1 MKALEKYYAKK
12 NMAQIKAALN
22 SPRMIADL
30 AKALDIDLNDP
41 EWSNM
46 PFTEASQ
53 VMQVRVADR
62 VRRYNQLMKG
72 KQK

>member
-12 NMAQIKAALN
+12 NMTQIQAALN
-22 SPRMIADL
+22 SPQMIADL

-62 VRRYNQLMKG
+62 VRRYRELNG
-72 KQK
+72 EI